1 MNNCVKNIVN
11 RRRLINETESRIKSL
26 QKYVDKVKEINPE
39 ICTLEEEEEINELE
53 IELKEL
59 KEAL

>member
-1 MNNCVKNIVN
+1 MNNSVKNIVN
-11 RRRLINETESRIKSL
+11 RRHLISQVDSRIKSL

-59 KEAL
+59 REAQ